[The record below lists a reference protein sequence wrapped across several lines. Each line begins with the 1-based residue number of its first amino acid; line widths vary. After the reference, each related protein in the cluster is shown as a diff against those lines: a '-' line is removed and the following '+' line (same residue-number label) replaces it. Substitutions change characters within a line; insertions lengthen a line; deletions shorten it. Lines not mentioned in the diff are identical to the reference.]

1 MAGSLRIG
9 VVIAAYDMAPWIGT
23 CLSSLMDQ
31 THADW
36 TAVVVDD
43 GSCDGTGS
51 VVACFPDP
59 RIRLIHQLNA
69 GVSTA
74 RNLGLAEVGGEAL
87 LFLDA
92 DDWLAPDALARMAA
106 ALSERPDAAAVW
118 GRFALMAAS
127 ANPGDPPMRVVRPR
141 LRGKDAV
148 AALLVGN
155 RFANGGHV
163 LVRRCAAARAG
174 RFNTRLRFG
183 EDWDYWVRIALVGAM
198 APVPGTAPLLFV
210 RQRAEGAYRSRATDL
225 AAFVPAVMAIF
236 HNPDVQARFSPRRL
250 AALGRAGQAEKV
262 WIAGRA
268 MLDEGRQAEGLAL
281 LRWSV
286 GQHPTLR
293 RGALLLALHLAA
305 AWRRRLRPAPAARH
319 A

>member
-1 MAGSLRIG
+1 MAGSPRIG
-9 VVIAAYDMAPWIGT
+9 VVIAAYDTAPWIGT
-23 CLSSLMDQ
+23 CLSSLLDQ

-43 GSCDGTGS
+43 GSHDGTAA
-51 VVACFPDP
+51 VVACFHDP
-59 RIRLIHQLNA
+59 RIRLIRQPNC
-69 GVSTA
+69 GVSAA
-74 RNLGLAEVGGEAL
+74 RNRGLAAVGGEAV

-92 DDWLAPDALARMAA
+92 DDWLAPDALERMAA
-106 ALSERPDAAAVW
+106 ALVARPDAAAVW

-127 ANPGDPPMRVVRPR
+127 AAPGDRPVRVVRPR
-141 LRGKDAV
+141 LRGTDAV
-148 AALLVGN
+148 ASLLVGN
-155 RFANGGHV
+155 CFANGGHV
-163 LVRRCAAARAG
+163 LVRRCAVARAG

-198 APVPGTAPLLFV
+198 APVPGAAPLLFV

-236 HNPDVQARFSPRRL
+236 HNPEVQARYSVRRL

-268 MLDEGRQAEGLAL
+268 MLEEGRQAEGLAL

-286 GQHPTLR
+286 GQYPTLR

-305 AWRRRLRPAPAARH
+305 AWRGQRCPVPAARH